1 MYFIL
6 LLVECLMKNI
16 IIVSLALFGIM
27 LVSTLLVI
35 GFNSVVGFSTDINT
49 NNVATSIAA
58 VAFAIAVIWRYL
70 YDKLGE

>member
-1 MYFIL
+1 MKNISI
-6 LLVECLMKNI
+6 KNI

-27 LVSTLLVI
+27 LVSTLLVV
-35 GFNSVVGFSTDINT
+35 GFNSIVGFSTDINT

-58 VAFAIAVIWRYL
+58 VAFGIAVIWRYL